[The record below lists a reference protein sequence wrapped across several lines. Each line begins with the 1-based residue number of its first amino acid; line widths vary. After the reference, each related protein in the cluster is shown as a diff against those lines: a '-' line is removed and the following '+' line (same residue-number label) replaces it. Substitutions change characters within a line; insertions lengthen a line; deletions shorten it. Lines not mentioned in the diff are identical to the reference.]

1 MFISF
6 VLIWLCF
13 LWFYYKNASLD
24 GKDLHLFLF
33 CMYATGNYLI
43 RITGLCMKLILK
55 LYNCVVRGSSVMF
68 VKSSLENLNS
78 VFFFCEVSITVIK
91 RRKLQHL
98 FSQSL
103 IFNTITPGEFKSMY
117 FVLPSVWNT
126 RFSITLLHPL
136 QFFSI
141 RDF

>member
-1 MFISF
+1 
-6 VLIWLCF
+6 
-13 LWFYYKNASLD
+13 
-24 GKDLHLFLF
+24 
-33 CMYATGNYLI
+33 
-43 RITGLCMKLILK
+43 MKLILK

-78 VFFFCEVSITVIK
+78 VFFFFFCEVSITVIK

-117 FVLPSVWNT
+117 FVLPSV
-126 RFSITLLHPL
+126 
-136 QFFSI
+136 
-141 RDF
+141 